1 MENNDCPFQT
11 WQPSPDLFD
20 DDGSTAEAE
29 VADISK
35 EDSLGLLEEAR
46 NNPNWMREEGFL
58 SPRSSEDDLD
68 SEKDKLEAS
77 TSHRYSTPK
86 PTRMNRKRP
95 HFMLMRSRSPS
106 PDELTESIKEIK
118 SLLKV
123 VCNKVE
129 KNERTLE
136 KNERTLKTLQNMR

>member
-1 MENNDCPFQT
+1 MEENDCPFQA

-20 DDGSTAEAE
+20 DDESTPEAE
-29 VADISK
+29 VTDISK
-35 EDSLGLLEEAR
+35 EDSLGLPEEAR

-86 PTRMNRKRP
+86 STRMNRKRP
-95 HFMLMRSRSPS
+95 PSMLMRSHSPS
-106 PDELTESIKEIK
+106 PNELTKSIKEIK
-118 SLLKV
+118 TLLKV

-129 KNERTLE
+129 KNE
-136 KNERTLKTLQNMR
+136 KTLKTLQNTR

>member
-1 MENNDCPFQT
+1 MENNNCPFQN

-20 DDGSTAEAE
+20 NDGSTAEAE

-35 EDSLGLLEEAR
+35 EDSLGLPEEAR
-46 NNPNWMREEGFL
+46 NNLNGMREEGFL

-68 SEKDKLEAS
+68 SEKDMLETS

-86 PTRMNRKRP
+86 PNRMNRKRL
-95 HFMLMRSRSPS
+95 HFMLMRSRLPS

-118 SLLKV
+118 SLLKA

-129 KNERTLE
+129 KRTKE
-136 KNERTLKTLQNMR
+136 H